1 MKIFTKVSLATWLLS
16 TAILFTPIVYADTPN
31 TGKSAKGAPL
41 IITDKNVVAIVNDQK
56 VTRQELYNLL
66 IDTYGEDALD
76 VLIRRTLICQT
87 AKKEGVVVTKSEVDE
102 KLKSLV
108 NNEIDALL
116 RNYRL
121 KDKADLEKEL
131 NKVGS
136 SLAQLEDRVS
146 RRMGKQAEIELL
158 AEKTMEKTVVP
169 TEDEL
174 QKAYEEEYGEKI
186 DACQIVLK
194 TRREAEET
202 LKKLQSGADFATLSK
217 NDSIDRASAIKGGKM
232 QPFSPKSGIGPEVS
246 HLKAGELSDIIKT
259 DYGYHVVKI
268 LNKIPAS
275 NKSFKSVKEDL
286 EKMVRNRLY
295 RDRLG
300 PWLINLIENAS
311 ITKNLSYE

>member
-1 MKIFTKVSLATWLLS
+1 MKIFTKVSLTTWLFS
-16 TAILFTPIVYADTPN
+16 TAIFFTHTVYADTPN
-31 TGKSAKGAPL
+31 TGKSAKSAPL
-41 IITDKNVVAIVNDQK
+41 IITDKNVVAIVNNQK
-56 VTRQELYNLL
+56 ITRQELYNLL
-66 IDTYGEDALD
+66 LDTYGEDALD
-76 VLIRRTLICQT
+76 VLIRRTLIHQT
-87 AKKEGVVVTKSEVDE
+87 AKKEGITVIKSEVDE

-108 NNEIDALL
+108 NAEIDALL
-116 RNYRL
+116 RTYRL
-121 KDKADLEKEL
+121 KDKTELEKEL

-136 SLAQLEDRVS
+136 SLAQLEERVS

-158 AEKTMEKTVVP
+158 AEKTMEKIVVP
-169 TEDEL
+169 TDDEL

-202 LKKLQSGADFATLSK
+202 LKKLQSGADFATLAK

-232 QPFSPKSGIGPEVS
+232 QLFSPKTGIGPEVS
-246 HLKAGELSDIIKT
+246 RLKVGELSDIIKT

-286 EKMVRNRLY
+286 GKMVRNRLY